1 LENQLYEEN
10 SYLTY
15 LIYINIF
22 LFMSNTEE
30 ARRDSQLNDTPAE
43 HSPYQTEALG
53 NISDS
58 LLSFDQIALPDAT
71 QIGGKA
77 ANLVL
82 LRKAGL
88 PVPPGFC
95 IPVSAHTHYLEHGRL
110 PESLVQEIIR
120 AKNALG
126 GKIAIRSSA
135 TCEDGTDLSMAGVF
149 ESSYVYNE
157 KDVDIT
163 VERIF
168 TQARSGD
175 VESFMAL
182 HGKSAKD
189 VSMGLVVQQLI
200 EPELS
205 GVIYTG
211 VNGNHVLVQYIDG
224 FGARLVDGV
233 TSGSALIIGTDGR
246 IVESTGFDVRPFSK
260 DALNQIQRL
269 ALTIEQL
276 FSGKPQDIEFTYR
289 KGLVSIVQARPLT
302 TDLGRVQLRESP
314 IECLEMNVR
323 EKIRRLMSQEK
334 LDLVTNTVVFSD
346 ANYSEILPKP
356 TEMDIGLHMY
366 TWSGSDGIPGS
377 KQIGHAMMGYKVESE
392 ATGVISYIGGRPY
405 SSIGRYAALYHV
417 GFPETKEEYFS
428 TLVAE
433 YLDAVQRDPEKGS
446 YPQIGLFLQDP
457 TLADLRCRYG
467 DRAEEYFKVY
477 KEFTVRMRGFAR
489 DFLPEFEGQRIPRTN
504 GFVEAMESADLR
516 CMDCEQLLA
525 HTTTILE
532 DVRTNSFVDF
542 VRGARLG
549 FYYSQRL
556 QGLLR
561 EKLGC
566 NHDDAQKLYSKL
578 NQGLNRS
585 AITEAN
591 IAIADAASEEEAL
604 LLAKKLIGHYS
615 TGEMLEIRHK
625 PMRDDPQAL
634 QTYVRGI
641 RQTGNYRARFE
652 AQRAERIQA
661 AESIVARASVEDR
674 SELAEVITASQTYM
688 ALRETAKYL
697 FTKQYLLLRDTLEEV
712 EKRLNM
718 ESGDI
723 YFLYP
728 RELSALIADP
738 ESMRHL
744 IQSRKQSFKN
754 YETIEM
760 PNVITAANVDQIS
773 LRSDNDAEFDEA
785 TGKFLAEGQVVEGV
799 IVNIDEYKA
808 SEDIAELMRQHQA
821 AGIPIVL
828 VATQMNLSHDPF
840 IAQSAG
846 LVIENAGIVAHGA
859 QRARELGKGAIGG
872 IKSRQLK
879 TGMRV
884 FFDPQNQIVRRLD

>member
-1 LENQLYEEN
+1 
-10 SYLTY
+10 
-15 LIYINIF
+15 
-22 LFMSNTEE
+22 MSNTD
-30 ARRDSQLNDTPAE
+30 AGRRYSDLNDSAADNFP
-43 HSPYQTEALG
+43 HQTETLES
-53 NISDS
+53 ISDS
-58 LLSFDQIALPDAT
+58 VLSFDEIESPDAS

-77 ANLVL
+77 AHLVL
-82 LRKAGL
+82 LKKAGL

-95 IPVSAHTHYLEHGRL
+95 IPVGIHGHYLQHGNL
-110 PESLVQEIIR
+110 PAGLAEEILK

-149 ESSYVYNE
+149 ESSYVYE
-157 KDVDIT
+157 DQEVTAAVQK
-163 VERIF
+163 IF
-168 TQARSGD
+168 AQARSVD
-175 VESFMAL
+175 VENFMAL
-182 HGKSAKD
+182 HGKSAAD
-189 VSMGLVVQQLI
+189 VRMGLVVQRLI

-211 VNGNHVLVQYIDG
+211 VNGNQVLVQYIDG

-233 TSGSALIIGTDGR
+233 ARGSALIIGPNGK
-246 IVESTGFDVRPFSK
+246 IIESTGFDIRPFPE
-260 DALNQIQRL
+260 DALNQAKSHTL
-269 ALTIEQL
+269 AICAL
-276 FSGKPQDIEFTYR
+276 FPDKPQDIEFTYQ
-289 KGLVSIVQARPLT
+289 KGVVHIVQARPLT
-302 TDLGRVQLRESP
+302 ADLGQVRLRETP
-314 IECLEMNVR
+314 VECLEANVR
-323 EKIRRLMSQEK
+323 EKIRRLMVREK
-334 LDLVTNTVVFSD
+334 RELGTQAVVFSD

-377 KQIGHAMMGYKVESE
+377 KQIGHEMMGYKVGPE

-417 GFPETKEEYFS
+417 GFPETNEEYFS

-433 YLDAVQRDPEKGS
+433 YLEAVQQDPEKGS

-457 TLADLRCRYG
+457 TLADLSCRYG
-467 DRAEEYFKVY
+467 DRAEEYFRVY

-504 GFVEAMESADLR
+504 SFVETMESADLGN
-516 CMDCEQLLA
+516 MNCEQLLA
-525 HTTTILE
+525 HAKEILE

-566 NHDDAQKLYSKL
+566 SRDEAQKQYSKL
-578 NQGLNRS
+578 NQGLDRS

-591 IAIADAASEEEAL
+591 IAIADADTEEEAL
-604 LLAKKLIGHYS
+604 SIARKLVGHYS

-625 PMRDDPQAL
+625 PMRDDPRAL

-641 RQTGNYRARFE
+641 RQTGSYRARFE
-652 AQRAERIQA
+652 AQKSERIQT
-661 AESIVARASVEDR
+661 AEFILARVSVDDR
-674 SELAEVITASQTYM
+674 SELSEVIAASQTYM

-697 FTKQYLLLRDTLEEV
+697 FTKQYLLLRDTLEEL

-728 RELSALIADP
+728 RELEVLIADS
-738 ESMRHL
+738 ESMLHL
-744 IQSRKQSFKN
+744 IRSRKQSFKN
-754 YETIEM
+754 YEAIEM
-760 PNVITAANVDQIS
+760 PSVITESNVDQIS
-773 LRSDNDAEFDEA
+773 LRSEKDSEFDEA
-785 TGKFLAEGQVVEGV
+785 TGKFLAEGSIVEGV
-799 IVNIDEYKA
+799 VVNIDEHRA
-808 SEDIAELMRQHQA
+808 LEDLAELMRQHHE

-840 IAQSAG
+840 IAQAAG
-846 LVIENAGIVAHGA
+846 LIIENAGIVAHGA

-872 IKSRQLK
+872 IRSRQLK

-884 FFDPQNQIVRRLD
+884 FFDPINQIVRKLK